1 MRTYFLNE
9 YSQRKAFQHSNKK
22 NIPNKGKMEIL
33 KNVINTH
40 ENQID
45 SIEVQKKGV
54 EHISALSEIL
64 P

>member
-1 MRTYFLNE
+1 
-9 YSQRKAFQHSNKK
+9 
-22 NIPNKGKMEIL
+22 METL

>member
-1 MRTYFLNE
+1 
-9 YSQRKAFQHSNKK
+9 
-22 NIPNKGKMEIL
+22 MEIL

-54 EHISALSEIL
+54 EYISALSEIL